1 MKKIILAMSLML
13 AISLPSALA
22 IDEKEVDPRV
32 LATFKMEF
40 SSARDVQWNVN
51 ADHTTAKFS
60 LYDQGFT
67 AYFTNEGE
75 LIGTARN
82 ILYVQ
87 LPLSVIKEIENSFA
101 KAEIT
106 SVTEFTLNGE
116 TSYYLH
122 ATQKGKKLLL
132 QAFSSGQVSIVKK
145 IKQ

>member
-13 AISLPSALA
+13 AIGLPAALA

-32 LATFKMEF
+32 LATFKHEF

-67 AYFTNEGE
+67 AYFTNGGE

-82 ILYVQ
+82 ILYMH
-87 LPLSVIKEIENSFA
+87 LPLSVIKEIGSCM
-101 KAEIT
+101 
-106 SVTEFTLNGE
+106 
-116 TSYYLH
+116 Y
-122 ATQKGKKLLL
+122 
-132 QAFSSGQVSIVKK
+132 K
-145 IKQ
+145 IFLA

>member
-13 AISLPSALA
+13 AIGLPAALA

-40 SSARDVQWNVN
+40 SSARDVQWKVN

-67 AYFTNEGE
+67 AYFTNDGE

-87 LPLSVIKEIENSFA
+87 LPLSIIKEIEHSFA

-132 QAFSSGQVSIVKK
+132 QAFSSGQVSVVKK
-145 IKQ
+145 FKK